1 MEPAMADFSTIRD
14 LKQKLIRKPLAG
26 AVLLAPYATVL
37 PTKYFIGA
45 TSDLTDLKTAGF
57 MSIGHVSKENAP
69 TFTPE
74 VETSEVEAWGLLE
87 SARMDM
93 ISRKTTI
100 AWTGLETHKLNLE
113 LWSNADLSNVKY
125 DATTG
130 ETAYADP
137 VEPSIT
143 YRRAVFLSVD
153 GAGANR
159 IYMIRECP
167 KFSVTEVGEQ
177 QLNQE
182 SAIEYPITGRAFV
195 DDVAGYSMRYIFGGP
210 GWKALAADAGFEAAT
225 P

>member
-1 MEPAMADFSTIRD
+1 MADFATIRD

-26 AVLLAPYATVL
+26 AVLLAPYATAL
-37 PTKYFIGA
+37 PATYFTGA

-57 MSIGHVSKENAP
+57 KSIGHISKENAP

-74 VETSEVEAWGLLE
+74 VESSEVEAWGLLE
-87 SARMDM
+87 AARIDM

-113 LWSNADLSNVKY
+113 LWHNADLSTVKF

-130 ETAYADP
+130 ETKFADP

-159 IYMIRECP
+159 IYMIREVP
-167 KFSVTEVGEQ
+167 KFTVTEVGEQ

-182 SAIEYPITGRAFV
+182 NAVEYAITGRAFV
-195 DDVAGYSMRYIFGGP
+195 DDVAGYAVKTIFGGP
-210 GWKALAADAGFEAAT
+210 GWKAIAADAGFEAAAA
-225 P
+225 